1 MSAVFKLILSD
12 LKAHVNASENQGI
25 KFWAMVFAKALFSP
39 GAHAGIIYRIS
50 HQLWLN
56 PITRPLAF
64 VLKYFSVIYCTAEIY
79 PSVKIG
85 PGFCVSHSQMVLI
98 GNLVQIG
105 ANFRISPGVMISSD
119 AGAVSS
125 EARKGIPTIGDN
137 VFIGMQTSVI
147 GPVHIGDD
155 AAVAAHSLVLKDV
168 APNTLVGGAPAKLIK
183 VLDPSLDRH
192 YTQD

>member
-1 MSAVFKLILSD
+1 MFKLILSD

-137 VFIGMQTSVI
+137 VFIGMQTSVV
-147 GPVHIGDD
+147 GAVKIGDN
-155 AAVAAHSLVLKDV
+155 ASVAAHSLVIKDV
-168 APNTLVGGAPAKLIK
+168 PANTLVGGVPAKVLK
-183 VLDPSLDRH
+183 VLSESELRSS
-192 YTQD
+192 